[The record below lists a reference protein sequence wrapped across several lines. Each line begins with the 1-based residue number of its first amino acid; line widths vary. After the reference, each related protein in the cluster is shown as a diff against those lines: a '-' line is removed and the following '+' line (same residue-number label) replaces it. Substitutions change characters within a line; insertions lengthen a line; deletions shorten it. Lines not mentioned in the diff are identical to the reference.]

1 MKQIVVITTGGTIA
15 MKYDPVKVAFVPA
28 TSGQELL
35 DSVPGIKKFARIK
48 LVEFS
53 NIDSSE
59 MTPDMMFLLTG
70 TIKEYISQKDIDGIV
85 VTHGTD
91 TLEETAYMIDLLV
104 DSEKPI
110 VLTAAMR
117 GFDELGT
124 DVPTN
129 LLAAVKAASSDSCRN
144 LGTVVV
150 MNDEIH
156 SAREVIKTY
165 TSNVAT
171 LESPGYGP
179 LGIID
184 LDNVIIHRKSLIRE
198 TIKTTQIETD
208 VALFRMSAGDDGS
221 SITHALDI
229 NIKGFVVEGLG
240 RGNLPPQ
247 TAEKVLQA
255 INQAIPVV
263 LTSRCFKGRVLGLY
277 AGTGGGKKLYEA
289 GIIYGGD
296 LSGQKAR
303 IKLMCALGKTRDMLE
318 IKRMFEGG
326 MYG

>member
-1 MKQIVVITTGGTIA
+1 MKKLLVITTGGTIA
-15 MKYDPVKVAFVPA
+15 MKFDPISDSFVPA
-28 TSGQELL
+28 KTGKELL
-35 DSVPGIKKFARIK
+35 DSVPEIKKIARLE

-59 MTPDMMFLLTG
+59 MTPEMMFQLTQMINKHI
-70 TIKEYISQKDIDGIV
+70 TRHDVDGIII
-85 VTHGTD
+85 THGTD

-104 DSEKPI
+104 DSSKPI

-129 LLAAVKAASSDSCRN
+129 LSAAVKAASSEYCRN
-144 LGTVVV
+144 LGTLVV

-156 SAREVIKTY
+156 AAREVIKTY
-165 TSNVAT
+165 TSNIAT

-184 LDNVIIHRKSLIRE
+184 LDHVIIFRESIIRE
-198 TIKTTQIETD
+198 TITAQKIESN
-208 VALFRMSAGDDGS
+208 VALYKMSAGNDGS
-221 SITHALDI
+221 SIDCGLEN
-229 NIKGFVVEGLG
+229 NIKGFVIEGLG
-240 RGNLPPQ
+240 RGNLP
-247 TAEKVLQA
+247 TLAAEKTLKA
-255 INQAIPVV
+255 INQGIPVV
-263 LTSRCFKGRVLGLY
+263 LTSRCYKGRVLGVY
-277 AGTGGGKKLYEA
+277 GGAGGGKKLYDA

-303 IKLMCALGKTRDMLE
+303 IKLMCALGKTNDIME

-326 MYG
+326 MY

>member
-1 MKQIVVITTGGTIA
+1 MKNILVITTGGTIA
-15 MKYDPVKVAFVPA
+15 MKYDPVKDAFVPA
-28 TSGQELL
+28 KSGKELL
-35 DSVPGIKKFARIK
+35 NSVPGINMFAQLK

-59 MTPDMMFLLTG
+59 MTPEMMFRLTQ
-70 TIKEYISQKDIDGIV
+70 TINQHLVRDEVDGII

-91 TLEETAYMIDLLV
+91 TLEETAYIIDLLV

-144 LGTVVV
+144 LGTLVV

-156 SAREVIKTY
+156 AAREVIKTY

-184 LDNVIIHRKSLIRE
+184 PDHVIIFRKSIIRE
-198 TIKTTQIETD
+198 TIVAKRIEPN
-208 VALFRMSAGDDGS
+208 VALYKMSAGNDGS
-221 SITHALDI
+221 SIDYGLKN
-229 NIKGFVVEGLG
+229 NIKGFVIEGLG
-240 RGNLPPQ
+240 RGNLP
-247 TAEKVLQA
+247 TKAAEKVLRA
-255 INQAIPVV
+255 INLGLPVV

-277 AGTGGGKKLYEA
+277 GGTGGGKKLHDA

-296 LSGQKAR
+296 LSGPKAR
-303 IKLMCALGKTRDMLE
+303 IKLMCALGKTSDMLE
-318 IKRMFEGG
+318 IKKMFEGG

>member
-1 MKQIVVITTGGTIA
+1 MKNILVITTGGTIA
-15 MKYDPVKVAFVPA
+15 MKYDAVNKTFVPA

-35 DSVPGIKKFARIK
+35 DSVPAIKKFAKIK

-59 MTPDMMFLLTG
+59 MTPDMMFRLTG
-70 TIKEYISQKDIDGIV
+70 TIQKYISQIEVDGIV
-85 VTHGTD
+85 ITHGTD

-117 GFDELGT
+117 GFDEIGT
-124 DVPTN
+124 DVPIN
-129 LLAAVKAASSDSCRN
+129 LLAAVKAACSAACRN
-144 LGTVVV
+144 LGTLVI

-156 SAREVIKTY
+156 AAREVIKTY

-184 LDNVIIHRKSLIRE
+184 LDNVIIHRKSIIRE
-198 TIKTTQIETD
+198 TIKTAQIETN
-208 VALFRMSAGDDGS
+208 VALFRMSAGDDGA
-221 SITHALDI
+221 SIKHALE
-229 NIKGFVVEGLG
+229 NNVKGFVVEGLG

-255 INQAIPVV
+255 IKGGIPVV

-277 AGTGGGKKLYEA
+277 AGTGGGKKLHDA

-303 IKLMCALGKTRDMLE
+303 IKLMCVLGETSDMLE

>member
-1 MKQIVVITTGGTIA
+1 MKKILVITTGGTIA
-15 MKYDPVKVAFVPA
+15 MKHDPIRDVFMPA
-28 TSGQELL
+28 KSGKELL
-35 DSVPGIKKFARIK
+35 NSVPGIEKFAQLK

-59 MTPDMMFLLTG
+59 MTPKMMFHLTQ
-70 TIKEYISQKDIDGIV
+70 TINQHLDDVDGIV

-117 GFDELGT
+117 SFDEIGT
-124 DVPTN
+124 DVATN

-144 LGTVVV
+144 LGTLVV

-156 SAREVIKTY
+156 AAREVIKTY
-165 TSNVAT
+165 TSNLAT
-171 LESPGYGP
+171 LESPGYGA

-184 LDNVIIHRKSLIRE
+184 LDHVIIFRKSLIRE
-198 TIKTTQIETD
+198 TIAAQKIEAE
-208 VALFRMSAGDDGS
+208 VGLFKMSAGNDGS
-221 SITHALDI
+221 SIIYALKN
-229 NIKGFVVEGLG
+229 NIRGFVVEGLG
-240 RGNLPPQ
+240 RGNLPTQ
-247 TAEKVLQA
+247 AAEQVLGA
-255 INQAIPVV
+255 IKKGIPVV
-263 LTSRCFKGRVLGLY
+263 LTSRCFKGRVVGVY
-277 AGTGGGKKLYEA
+277 GGTGGGKKLHDA

-303 IKLMCALGKTRDMLE
+303 IKLMCALGKTSSMQE
-318 IKRMFEGG
+318 IKMMFEKR